1 MKPRTLL
8 VIAWLGIV
16 LYAYPGYMSADSVL
30 QLVQA
35 RTGVFG
41 LGHPP
46 LMGVLWAICDA
57 IVTGPFGMLVLQVT
71 CFVAGSYL
79 LLRQAMSERVA
90 AAVTLAIC
98 WFPPVLAVLA
108 VIWKDT
114 QMTAYLVLGIAL
126 LTSPRRGVRLGGL
139 ALLSLATAMRYN
151 ALAITFVPVVLLFVW
166 NPAQRWFARYPLALV
181 AWVVITI
188 TPTVINDA
196 LVTRRAYLWHDSVA
210 LFDLT
215 GTLRYA
221 QDLPDAAIVGELAGT
236 PLHVTS
242 EIQAAARA
250 TPPPPYAASYGTGTY
265 TPALWATTF
274 HVFEPP
280 STMDQRDAIAAAWK
294 RFVPSHLGAYLTYRW
309 HVFREVIHLGDR
321 HIPSAVYASF
331 TDSLDRTGSAAR
343 IGHNAV
349 SSHLQRWLHT
359 AMSWIASSWLFR
371 PWIYLALSLILLPL
385 CRDRRLLALLL
396 SGLANEAALFVL
408 APTVDY
414 RYSIWLVV
422 ATLLS
427 LAWVISRARAAR
439 DTHPT

>member
-1 MKPRTLL
+1 MKPRTIL
-8 VIAWLGIV
+8 IAAWLGVV

-35 RTGVFG
+35 RTGHFG
-41 LGHPP
+41 LGHPA
-46 LMGVLWAICDA
+46 LMGVVWAICDT
-57 IVTGPFGMLVLQVT
+57 IVSGPFGMLVLQVT
-71 CFVAGSYL
+71 CFVAGTYL
-79 LLRQAMSERVA
+79 LLRHAMSERTA
-90 AAVTLAIC
+90 AWVTLAIC

-151 ALAITFVPVVLLFVW
+151 ALAITVVPVVLLFVW
-166 NPAQRWFARYPLALV
+166 NPGHRWYVRYPLAIV

-188 TPTVINDA
+188 TPAVVNDA
-196 LVTRRAYLWHDSVA
+196 LVSDRVYLWHDSVA

-221 QDLPDAAIVGELAGT
+221 PDLPDAELTAALAGT

-242 EIQAAARA
+242 DIQAAARA
-250 TPPPPYAASYGTGTY
+250 TPPGPRALSYGTGTY
-265 TPALWATTF
+265 VPALWATTF
-274 HVFEPP
+274 SVFDRPT
-280 STMDQRDAIAAAWK
+280 TMDQRAAITAAWK
-294 RFVPSHLGAYLTYRW
+294 RVVLGDVGAYLMYRW
-309 HVFREVIHLGDR
+309 HVFREVIHFGDSPM
-321 HIPSAVYASF
+321 PSAVYASF
-331 TDSLDRTGSAAR
+331 TDSLDRAGSAAR

-349 SSHLQRWLHT
+349 SSHLQRWLHR
-359 AMSWIASSWLFR
+359 AFAWIASSWLFR
-371 PWIYLALSLILLPL
+371 PWLYLALSLILLPL
-385 CRDRRLLALLL
+385 CRNRLVLALLL
-396 SGLANEAALFVL
+396 SGIANEAAMFVL

-422 ATLLS
+422 STLLA
-427 LAWVISRARAAR
+427 LACVISRARAAR
-439 DTHPT
+439 DKRPT

>member
-1 MKPRTLL
+1 VKPRTLL
-8 VIAWLGIV
+8 VIAWLGVI

-46 LMGVLWAICDA
+46 LMGVVWALCDA
-57 IVTGPFGMLVLQVT
+57 IVTGPFGMLVLQVS
-71 CFVAGSYL
+71 CFVAGAYL
-79 LLRQAMSERVA
+79 LLRHSMSERAA
-90 AAVTLAIC
+90 AAVTLALC
-98 WFPPVLAVLA
+98 WFPPVLADLA

-151 ALAITFVPVVLLFVW
+151 ALAITFAPVVLLFVW
-166 NPAQRWFARYPLALV
+166 NPVHRWFVRYPLAVV
-181 AWVVITI
+181 AWIVITV
-188 TPTVINDA
+188 TPAVVNDA
-196 LVTRRAYLWHDSVA
+196 LVSERAYLWHDSIA

-221 QDLPDAAIVGELAGT
+221 PDLPDTAVRDALAGT
-236 PLHVTS
+236 PLHATS
-242 EIQAAARA
+242 DLQAAART
-250 TPPPPYAASYGTGTY
+250 TPPGPYAASYGTGTY
-265 TPALWATTF
+265 VPALWATTF
-274 HVFEPP
+274 QLFDPP
-280 STMDQRDAIAAAWK
+280 TTMQQRDAIAAAWR
-294 RFVPSHLGAYLTYRW
+294 RFVPAHLSAYLTYRW
-309 HVFREVIHLGDR
+309 HVFREVIHLGDH

-331 TDSLDRTGSAAR
+331 TDSLDRAGSAAR

-349 SSHLQRWLHT
+349 SSHLQRWLHR
-359 AMSWIASSWLFR
+359 AMAWIASSWLFR
-371 PWIYLALSLILLPL
+371 PWLYLALSLILLPL
-385 CRDRRLLALLL
+385 GRDRIVFALAL
-396 SGLANEAALFVL
+396 SGIANEAALFVL

-422 ATLLS
+422 ATLIVTAS
-427 LAWVISRARAAR
+427 LVAGRSARR
-439 DTHPT
+439 